1 MTACQR
7 LHLCMQNTFK
17 HNIEVIQNAESLV
30 GVLFQFDTVSL
41 NGTKVKKDAKIYAT
55 SDAIVREHLYPR
67 AEGFNEG
74 LAGRIKRFYVDN
86 ELNAFLCDF
95 EIYDEVEKEMLLR
108 GEMAFSVAWLS
119 DDYTQEADG
128 ALAFKSLTIY
138 ETSLVGT
145 PAFNTCAAQNKE
157 NLTCVT
163 QNRACGCGGKNS
175 AGNRYILTS
184 MSEQEIL
191 AAIAALEEK
200 LRALE
205 AKLDAIEQK
214 VAAMEAPAD
223 APEETAVNE
232 AVNSLH
238 SKISEHEQVI
248 KAIESQFDE
257 VLKSVSDFVEK
268 AAKTLSSYE
277 K

>member
-1 MTACQR
+1 
-7 LHLCMQNTFK
+7 MQNTFK

-55 SDAIVREHLYPR
+55 SDAIVREHLYPL

-74 LAGRIKRFYVDN
+74 IAGRIKRFYVDK
-86 ELNAFLCDF
+86 ELNALLCDF
-95 EIYDEVEKEMLLR
+95 ELYNEVEKEMLLR
-108 GEMAFSVAWLS
+108 GEIAFSVAWLS
-119 DDYTQEADG
+119 DDYANEADG
-128 ALAFKSLTIY
+128 ALAFNSLTIY

-157 NLTCVT
+157 NLTCVS
-163 QNRACGCGGKNS
+163 QNSACGCGGKHSACGCGGKNS
-175 AGNRYILTS
+175 AENRYILTS

-214 VAAMEAPAD
+214 VAAMDAPAA
-223 APEETAVNE
+223 APEETAVEE

-238 SKISEHEQVI
+238 SKISEHDQVI
-248 KAIESQFDE
+248 KAIEAHFDE

-268 AAKTLSSYE
+268 ATKSLQSYG